1 MAKGNSQKT
10 VPGSALELESQHW
23 AAVTRRREA
32 FRTLALLLP
41 KLLSGK
47 LHVPKL
53 PD

>member
-10 VPGSALELESQHW
+10 AHNSALEFESRHW
-23 AAVTRRREA
+23 AAVIQRREA
-32 FRTLALLLP
+32 SRTLALLLS
-41 KLLSGK
+41 KLLFGK